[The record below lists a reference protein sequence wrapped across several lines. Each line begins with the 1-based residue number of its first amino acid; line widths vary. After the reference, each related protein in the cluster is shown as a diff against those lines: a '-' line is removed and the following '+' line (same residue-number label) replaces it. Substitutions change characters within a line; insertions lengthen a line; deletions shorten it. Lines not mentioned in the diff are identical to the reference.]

1 MHSGEGGGGARPQ
14 HGVLP
19 DQRPVEVARERGD
32 AARERRRQ
40 LDARYGVPPL
50 DFTT

>member
-1 MHSGEGGGGARPQ
+1 MHSGEGGARARAEQ
-14 HGVLP
+14 RVLR